1 MRSDARSNISI
12 GGWKGDLSFMKGG
25 RKEGS
30 GGLVGGAHVA
40 FTISTREGRRPS
52 SNNHSYIKGEGAVWE
67 ETTWPLKVA

>member
-1 MRSDARSNISI
+1 
-12 GGWKGDLSFMKGG
+12 MKGG

-30 GGLVGGAHVA
+30 GGLVGGTHVA
-40 FTISTREGRRPS
+40 FTISTRAGRPS

>member
-25 RKEGS
+25 GKEVA

-40 FTISTREGRRPS
+40 FMISTRADRT
-52 SNNHSYIKGEGAVWE
+52 E
-67 ETTWPLKVA
+67 E